1 MFKSNQCSMLLQV
14 GKNLHVLS
22 QLEGVDLE
30 MDRDVPTVDIK
41 TVISQLM
48 EVISKYAAAS
58 PDVDY
63 VDQVL
68 VCSDPS
74 DALCHAVCD
83 EIGTCCDGMEH
94 LDYETNKV
102 MAVVLIQSVL
112 SNSTMIT
119 VPEMGYSLS
128 CHNDVFLSL

>member
-1 MFKSNQCSMLLQV
+1 M
-14 GKNLHVLS
+14 
-22 QLEGVDLE
+22 
-30 MDRDVPTVDIK
+30 
-41 TVISQLM
+41 SQLM
-48 EVISKYAAAS
+48 EVVSKYAAAS

-83 EIGTCCDGMEH
+83 EIGTCWKVKDSKATKQLVALLSAPLEKYKDVVVVLKLSNYAQVMEH

-119 VPEMGYSLS
+119 VPETGYLLS